1 MPKNWL
7 LLISISCGVGFGST
21 LLISRNLQQSSWTGL
36 GAVPAVVAS
45 LTLLSRQY
53 KEDRDVHTARLKLQ
67 LDDREQFYQE
77 RIEAKEQFY
86 QEKLDDREH
95 QLSRSKLQLD
105 ELHQQEQIYQQ
116 QIDDLTRLRDRE
128 LDVQNQLSI
137 EDKHQDLSDLADLLN
152 TCKQQIELKNIE
164 LSNLSQRSGD
174 AESESQRIK
183 QELQDYIKDFEPEK
197 NILKSEI
204 KYLESEIVRLTI
216 ALDDATGSSLQLVKD
231 IDDLVARNNEL
242 KSLSQHSIE
251 VPDSFAIPFPID
263 LSRYQIAVIGGHNR
277 TIREVKA
284 LLLQQKLDPQKFID
298 ILPGSEANN
307 NKKTVR
313 SKIQYCDLV
322 VVLPSYVDH
331 ALTKIVSRLDKEKA
345 VRGNILYIPSGGAH
359 TITTKI
365 INRLQE
371 LSDLN

>member
-1 MPKNWL
+1 MLKNWL
-7 LLISISCGVGFGST
+7 LLTSISCGVGFGST

-45 LTLLSRQY
+45 LTLLSRQH
-53 KEDRDVHTARLKLQ
+53 KEDRDRHTAKLKLQ
-67 LDDREQFYQE
+67 LDDREQFYREQ
-77 RIEAKEQFY
+77 IEAKE
-86 QEKLDDREH
+86 H
-95 QLSRSKLQLD
+95 QLSSSKLQLD
-105 ELHQQEQIYQQ
+105 KLHQQEQIYKQ

-128 LDVQNQLSI
+128 IEVRQQLSI
-137 EDKHQDLSDLADLLN
+137 ENSRQDLSDLANLLN
-152 TCKQQIELKNIE
+152 ACKKQIELKNIE
-164 LSNLSQRSGD
+164 LSHSSQKSGD

-204 KYLESEIVRLTI
+204 QSLEAEIIRLTI
-216 ALDDATGSSLQLVKD
+216 ALDAATGNSLQLVKD

-242 KSLSQHSIE
+242 ESLSQHSIE
-251 VPDSFAIPFPID
+251 VPVSFEIPFPID

-284 LLLQQKLDPQKFID
+284 LLLQQKLDPHKFID